1 MISFYYLKESKKKK
15 IFCMVK
21 YFLNIILFLNVEI
34 LLFMYKFKN
43 LDIKLEVVY
52 IL

>member
-1 MISFYYLKESKKKK
+1 
-15 IFCMVK
+15 MVK

-43 LDIKLEVVY
+43 LDIKLDVVY
-52 IL
+52 IYYRCLCFKN

>member
-1 MISFYYLKESKKKK
+1 
-15 IFCMVK
+15 MVK
-21 YFLNIILFLNVEI
+21 CFLNIILFLNVEI